1 LTTLTQGAA
10 KYQKSFFVM
19 ADIAL
24 ILTWIQTV
32 ATVFGLAGVLVAVYT
47 LLQSLNQSIMTSIGQ
62 ISFSA
67 KSMGYF
73 VVKSPGILGLLF
85 GNKPE
90 LRRLPTIACLVRA
103 GDNKVYTSA
112 IFDQAP
118 PSSTTVC
125 WVNLYTQFFNQV
137 ALHQQSNAQPSL
149 LHMGIKFEGMESVS
163 DILSKAGSN
172 VQKMKERL
180 KDVRNVEN
188 SQDVQDDGDPRVVSA
203 WDS

>member
-1 LTTLTQGAA
+1 
-10 KYQKSFFVM
+10 M

-24 ILTWIQTV
+24 ILKWIQTV

-103 GDNKVYTSA
+103 GDNNYTSA

-125 WVNLYTQFFNQV
+125 
-137 ALHQQSNAQPSL
+137 
-149 LHMGIKFEGMESVS
+149 
-163 DILSKAGSN
+163 
-172 VQKMKERL
+172 
-180 KDVRNVEN
+180 
-188 SQDVQDDGDPRVVSA
+188 
-203 WDS
+203 